1 MAFKVI
7 ELNQE
12 TGEEVSI
19 AVFEGADAERE
30 AESRAAELAEKA
42 RREGL
47 ANLRYWVSD

>member
-1 MAFKVI
+1 MRFKVI

-12 TGEEVSI
+12 TGEEVSV

-30 AESRAAELAEKA
+30 AEAKAAELMEKA

-47 ANLRYWVSD
+47 ESLRYWVSD